1 MAYRILGAI
10 LACSV
15 AAACAVGSTPTVA
28 PTAASNESACVS
40 YGFVPGTTPYT
51 TCVQREAAARQRG
64 RLGPNYDETLIA
76 RDAQEDCASYGVAR
90 GTPVFQQCVQHEIS
104 YRRPN

>member
-1 MAYRILGAI
+1 MAYRILVT
-10 LACSV
+10 LVACSV
-15 AAACAVGSTPTVA
+15 TAACAVNAPSVA
-28 PTAASNESACVS
+28 PSSASNESACRS

-90 GTPVFQQCVQHEIS
+90 GTPAFQQCVQHEIS

>member
-1 MAYRILGAI
+1 MANRILGAI

-15 AAACAVGSTPTVA
+15 AACAVGDTRTVTPSAT
-28 PTAASNESACVS
+28 SNEGACVS
-40 YGFVPGTTPYT
+40 YGFIPGTTAYT
-51 TCVQREAAARQRG
+51 TCVQREVDARRRG
-64 RLGPNYDETLIA
+64 RMGPNYDETLIA

-104 YRRPN
+104 SRRPN

>member
-1 MAYRILGAI
+1 MTYRILGAI
-10 LACSV
+10 LSCSV
-15 AAACAVGSTPTVA
+15 VAACAVSDTLTAA
-28 PTAASNESACVS
+28 PTSASNESASVS

-51 TCVQREAAARQRG
+51 TCVQREAEARRRG

-76 RDAQEDCASYGVAR
+76 RDAQEDCASYGVTR
-90 GTPVFQQCVQHEIS
+90 GTPVFQQCVQREIS